1 MLRQVIPYH
10 HIINNRRQNNQLAGM
25 IFRNAPV
32 VKGKLG
38 PGLAIILLTLFLTTR
53 GAKNIYNVTTKGN

>member
-53 GAKNIYNVTTKGN
+53 GAKNI